1 MPNDDV
7 INALLDKGAS
17 ASDISDKIKDM
28 LYAKSAG
35 KVDGMKPD
43 IASQLFGDQEPES
56 KDEEQPETEAQA
68 ETETE
73 EPTNEVDQEEE
84 PNG

>member
-28 LYAKSAG
+28 LYAKSAE
-35 KVDGMKPD
+35 KVDQVKPD

-56 KDEEQPETEAQA
+56 NDEEQPEAST

-73 EPTNEVDQEEE
+73 APTNEVDQEEE

>member
-28 LYAKSAG
+28 LYTKSAG
-35 KVDGMKPD
+35 KVDGVKPD
-43 IASQLFGDQEPES
+43 IASQLFGNQEPES
-56 KDEEQPETEAQA
+56 NDEEQPEAST